1 MSTSPSNVVRPA
13 RSINIRL
20 DRIDQLFDT
29 LDPHARWHRHLS
41 DRIEEF
47 IIEEA
52 QTLPRKQAIQIYL
65 HVAADEIDAARAQE
79 AEQALR
85 SHFARRAQVS
95 TMELRDLFRLGAR
108 SLAIGL
114 IVLAICL
121 RLGPWLGSFF
131 AKEST
136 GTFIETGF
144 SILGWAANWRPV
156 EIFLYDWW
164 PIAQQ
169 RRLYRRLAAAEVDLQ
184 RMAEPRG
191 VPARN

>member
-1 MSTSPSNVVRPA
+1 MSTSPSNAVRPA
-13 RSINIRL
+13 RAINIRL

-47 IIEEA
+47 ILEEA
-52 QTLPRKQAIQIYL
+52 QALPRKQAIRIFL
-65 HVAADEIDAARAQE
+65 HVADDELDVARAQE

-85 SHFARRAQVS
+85 SHFARRVQVS
-95 TMELRDLFRLGAR
+95 TMELRDLFRLGTR

-121 RLGPWLGSFF
+121 RIGPWLGSFF

-164 PIAQQ
+164 PIVQQ
-169 RRLYRRLAAAEVDLQ
+169 RRLYRRLATAEVDLQ
-184 RMAEPRG
+184 RMTEPRS
-191 VPARN
+191 VPAGN